1 MKILVIGS
9 GGREHALVWKI
20 AQSRKAGKIYCAP
33 GNGGIADIAE
43 CVDIP
48 AADIAGLLAFAKEH
62 TIDLTVAG
70 PEAPLAAGIVDAFDE
85 EGLVIFGP
93 DQAAARLEGSK
104 VFAKEFMHRH
114 GIPTASFMS
123 FDSIEDARHFL
134 NSTRYPLVV
143 KADGLAGGKGVFVC
157 HMEEEAQRAL
167 NDIQATMKDAG
178 KKIVIE
184 ECLQGEEASI
194 LAVSD
199 GERFVI
205 LDSSQ
210 DHKRIFDDDLGPNTA
225 GMGAYSPAPVVNDL
239 LMAKSEAQVIEP
251 PIRGMW
257 MEGNPFKGVLYAGL
271 MITDEGPFV
280 LEYNVRFGDPEAQA
294 VLPRMQNDIVDL
306 MLASCNGTMNNVD
319 LQWDKRACVC
329 VVMSSG
335 GYPGAYERGKVISGL
350 DCVKGSDDAVVFHAG
365 TARQGKTIVTSG
377 GRVLGVTALGDGI
390 EGAIEN
396 AYRVV
401 DQISFDRCFFRR
413 DIGAKA
419 LRHLKQGV

>member
-48 AADIAGLLAFAKEH
+48 AADIAGLLAFAKEN

-85 EGLVIFGP
+85 EGLMIFGP

-210 DHKRIFDDDLGPNTA
+210 DHKRIFDDDLGPNTG

-239 LMAKSEAQVIEP
+239 LMAKIEAQVIEP
-251 PIRGMW
+251 TIRGML